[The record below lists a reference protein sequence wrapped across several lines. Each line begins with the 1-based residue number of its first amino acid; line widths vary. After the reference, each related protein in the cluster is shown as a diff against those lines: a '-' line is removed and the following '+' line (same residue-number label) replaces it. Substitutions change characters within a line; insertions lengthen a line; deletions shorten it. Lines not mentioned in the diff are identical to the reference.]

1 MAYVPYCDVYDG
13 GGPTPMR
20 NSRKTLLVK
29 VVFWNEILSRFQKFN
44 NFVVFENK
52 NRRNELK
59 VETASF
65 ILVPMRAPNS
75 Q

>member
-1 MAYVPYCDVYDG
+1 MRYPEFY
-13 GGPTPMR
+13 PTH
-20 NSRKTLLVK
+20 SLLVKDK
-29 VVFWNEILSRFQKFN
+29 VVFWNEILSRFQKNN